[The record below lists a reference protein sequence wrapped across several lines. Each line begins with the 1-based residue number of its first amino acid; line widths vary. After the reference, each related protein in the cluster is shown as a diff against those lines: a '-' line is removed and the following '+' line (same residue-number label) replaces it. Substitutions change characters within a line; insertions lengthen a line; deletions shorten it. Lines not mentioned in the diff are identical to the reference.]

1 VNEPHHPRPAGGLAA
16 LRRGEPPSAA
26 LELFYDLV
34 FVAAVVVLSDSFSHN
49 PGLEDLAWLSVVFAM
64 VWIVWLQTAL
74 LFNLCSRRPDISTHD
89 LTRVLV
95 LAQMLLLILAAVSAA
110 DGVELHAEY
119 VGPLFAALL
128 VVLGAM
134 HAFLA
139 HREPSLA
146 GFARR
151 RIVGC
156 GIGAVLFA
164 LTPLYPDPWYLVP
177 WAIGAV
183 VVLVPSLRPDPFAGR
198 AVDTEHLVERFGAF
212 TIIMLGETFVKAGLT
227 ASEGEMEGLDVVVL
241 IGTFVIVFSI
251 WWLYF
256 ADVPRSGPPASHRGH
271 LAWMFVHLPL
281 HLATVGVAVGVA
293 KVITGE
299 ETTITPEVIPY
310 LTVPLVIVLVC
321 LAVLEGL
328 SGDRGPD
335 PVVVVILGAAALVA
349 VVGLIGRFTDPAGL
363 ELTSLALAAIMVGA
377 ALLGRRVR
385 PAA

>member
-1 VNEPHHPRPAGGLAA
+1 MSHPHTPGPTGGLQA

-34 FVAAVVVLSDSFSHN
+34 FVAAVVVLSDSFSHS
-49 PGLEDLAWLSVVFAM
+49 PSPADLAWLSVVFAM
-64 VWIVWLQTAL
+64 IWIVWLQTAL

-89 LTRVLV
+89 AMRVLV

-110 DGVELHAEY
+110 DGVELHSEY

-134 HAFLA
+134 HWFVARKEPDLA
-139 HREPSLA
+139 R
-146 GFARR
+146 FARNR
-151 RIVGC
+151 MIGC
-156 GIGAVLFA
+156 AVGAVLFVA
-164 LTPLYPDPWYLVP
+164 TPLYPDPGYLIP
-177 WAIGAV
+177 WALGAV
-183 VVLVPSLRPDPFAGR
+183 AVVVPSLRPDPFAGPR
-198 AVDTEHLVERFGAF
+198 MDIEHLVERFGAF

-227 ASEGEMEGLDVVVL
+227 ASEGEMEGLDVLVL
-241 IGTFVIVFSI
+241 VCTFVIVFSI

-271 LAWMFVHLPL
+271 LWWMFVHLPL

-299 ETTITPEVIPY
+299 GTVVTPEVIPY
-310 LTVPLVIVLVC
+310 LTVPLVVVLVC
-321 LAVLEGL
+321 MAALESL
-328 SGDRGPD
+328 SGDHGPD
-335 PVVVVILGAAALVA
+335 RVVGVIAVAAGLVG
-349 VVGLIGRFTDPAGL
+349 VVGLFGRFSAPPGL
-363 ELTSLALAAIMVGA
+363 ELTSLALAGIMVGA
-377 ALLGRRVR
+377 ALMGRRLR

>member
-1 VNEPHHPRPAGGLAA
+1 MNHPPPTRTVGSLAA

-34 FVAAVVVLSDSFSHN
+34 FVAAVVVLSDSFSHS
-49 PGLEDLAWLSVVFAM
+49 PGVADLAWLSIVFAM
-64 VWIVWLQTAL
+64 IWIVWLQTAL
-74 LFNLCSRRPDISTHD
+74 LFNLCSQRPDISTSD
-89 LTRVLV
+89 LMRVMV

-110 DGVELHAEY
+110 DGVERHSEF

-128 VVLGAM
+128 VVLAAM
-134 HAFLA
+134 HWFLA
-139 HREPSLA
+139 RREPGLS
-146 GFARR
+146 GYARAR
-151 RIVGC
+151 MVGC
-156 GIGAVLFA
+156 AVGAVLFA
-164 LTPLYPDPWYLVP
+164 LALYPDPGYLVF
-177 WAIGAV
+177 WALGAV
-183 VVLVPSLRPDPFAGR
+183 AVVIPSLRPDPFAGPQ
-198 AVDTEHLVERFGAF
+198 VDTEHLVERFGAF

-227 ASEGEMEGLDVVVL
+227 ASEGQMEGLDVLVL
-241 IGTFVIVFSI
+241 VSTFVIVFSI

-256 ADVPRSGPPASHRGH
+256 ADVPRSGPPGTHRGH
-271 LAWMFVHLPL
+271 LSWMFVHLPL

-299 ETTITPEVIPY
+299 ATTITPEVVPY
-310 LTVPLVIVLVC
+310 LTVPLVIVLIC

-335 PVVVVILGAAALVA
+335 RVVVVIAVAAALVA
-349 VVGLIGRFTDPAGL
+349 VVGLLGRFTDPAGL

-377 ALLGRRVR
+377 ALVGRRVR